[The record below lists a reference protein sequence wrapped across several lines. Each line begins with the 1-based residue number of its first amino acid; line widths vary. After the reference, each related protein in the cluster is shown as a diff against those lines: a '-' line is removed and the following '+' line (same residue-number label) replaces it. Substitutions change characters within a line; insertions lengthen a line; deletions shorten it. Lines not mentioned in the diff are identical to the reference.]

1 MISSYTAKYTR
12 VSTGYMGQLIDWP
25 EVVTE
30 GASIED
36 CRIMLRDAL
45 GEMVSAYR
53 QLGKEIPVGNALLE
67 QLPVD
72 LDRVCQT
79 S

>member
-36 CRIMLRDAL
+36 CRIILRDAL

-53 QLGKEIPVGNALLE
+53 QLGNEIPVGDALLE